1 MVTIRLMLLVSL
13 IAAMTAACAGTGAS
27 PPLTMTDTTL
37 MSGWE
42 QHFTIEWRAEQG
54 RFTGYVYNH
63 KGEYAE
69 DVRLLAKAL
78 DPAGAVIGQHIALV
92 GGVGRSGAYFEVPDL
107 PAASSYRVSVWD
119 YTWVNSKAKK

>member
-1 MVTIRLMLLVSL
+1 MATLRLVLGVSL
-13 IAAMTAACAGTGAS
+13 ITAMAAACAGTGAS

-42 QHFTIEWRAEQG
+42 QHFTIEWSAEQA
-54 RFTGYVYNH
+54 RVIGYVYNH

-78 DPAGAVIGQHIALV
+78 DPAGAVISQHIALV
-92 GGVGRSGAYFEVPDL
+92 GGVGSSGAYFEVLDL

-119 YTWVNSKAKK
+119 YTWANSKAKK

>member
-1 MVTIRLMLLVSL
+1 MTLLRFVLLASL
-13 IAAMTAACAGTGAS
+13 ITTMTAACAGTGAS
-27 PPLTMTDTTL
+27 PPLTVTDTTL

-42 QHFTIEWRAEQG
+42 QHFTIEWSAAQG
-54 RFTGYVYNH
+54 RVIGYVYNH

-92 GGVGRSGAYFEVPDL
+92 GGVGSSGAYFEVPNL

-119 YTWVNSKAKK
+119 YTWANSKAKK